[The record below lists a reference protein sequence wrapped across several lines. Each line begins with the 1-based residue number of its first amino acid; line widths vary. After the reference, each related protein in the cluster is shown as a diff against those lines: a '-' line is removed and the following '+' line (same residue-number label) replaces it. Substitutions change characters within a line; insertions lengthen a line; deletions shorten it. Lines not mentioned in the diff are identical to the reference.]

1 MTSREEPQ
9 PSPGRIIGRAAQTS
23 PPNRFELLACEQDL
37 EQLSAEDLR
46 SELTSSKVPTEFYMD
61 ESRTLIRNNT
71 SPDVPFGYS
80 VNPYRGCE
88 HGCAYCYARP
98 SHETLG
104 LNAGLDFETKVFV
117 KDQAVKLLRDELN
130 HTSWNGDPITI
141 SGITDCYQ
149 PAERVYQVTR
159 GCLEVFAESNQP
171 FEIITKNALVVR
183 DLDILEPAADRN
195 LVHVHVSVTTLDA
208 ELCRKLEP
216 RTSTPSARLRAI
228 EKLSNAGV
236 PVSVML
242 APVIPGL
249 TDHEIPTI
257 LKACADAG
265 AMNANW
271 LLLRLPMN
279 VAPVFMDW
287 LQATFPNQ
295 AERVESRIRECR
307 GGELNRSQFHERMKG
322 TGPYAKSIDTTFRAF
337 ATKLGLTKQL
347 PSLDSSQFRPP
358 TNSRGQQTLF

>member
-1 MTSREEPQ
+1 MTSNNEKPRD
-9 PSPGRIIGRAAQTS
+9 SGHIVGRAAQTS

-37 EQLSAEDLR
+37 EQLSAEVLR
-46 SELTSSKVPTEFYMD
+46 HELASSKVPTEFYVD
-61 ESRTLIRNNT
+61 ESRTLIRANT
-71 SPDVPFGYS
+71 SPDVPFRYS
-80 VNPYRGCE
+80 INPYRGCE

-117 KDQAVKLLRDELN
+117 KEQAVKLLRDELN
-130 HTSWNGDPITI
+130 QASWKGDPITI

-171 FEIITKNALVVR
+171 FDIITKNALVVR
-183 DLDILEPAADRN
+183 DLDIMEPAASRN

-216 RTSTPSARLRAI
+216 RTSAPAARLRAI
-228 EKLSNAGV
+228 EKLSKAGV

-242 APVIPGL
+242 APVIPGM
-249 TDHEIPTI
+249 TDHEVPAI

-265 AMNANW
+265 ATTATW

-279 VAPVFMDW
+279 VAP
-287 LQATFPNQ
+287 
-295 AERVESRIRECR
+295 
-307 GGELNRSQFHERMKG
+307 
-322 TGPYAKSIDTTFRAF
+322 
-337 ATKLGLTKQL
+337 
-347 PSLDSSQFRPP
+347 
-358 TNSRGQQTLF
+358 